1 MITALTRTR
10 RFSNI
15 YMWWALA
22 LTLYGLMMFG
32 PLRTLTDLAAVPP
45 FDLRPMGYSFDDAR
59 DLMNALGQRG
69 RDIYM
74 YQQLVL
80 DTFYPMALA
89 VASVLTLRRF
99 SDRAKANGHS
109 RRVLLCKV
117 AACVAI
123 TAAGFDYIEN
133 ILIAAI
139 LIEPDAISSFLVTAA
154 STATRVKS
162 LATTFSLGTVTV
174 LVIFSIAKATFHDFK
189 PISWQQR

>member
-15 YMWWALA
+15 YIWWTLALA
-22 LTLYGLMMFG
+22 LYGAMMIG
-32 PLRTLTDLAAVPP
+32 PLRTLTDLASVPP
-45 FDLRPMGYSFDDAR
+45 FDLRPMGYSIDDAR
-59 DLMNALGQRG
+59 NLVSALGQQG

-89 VASVLTLRRF
+89 IASVLTLRSF
-99 SDRAKANGHS
+99 SNQAKANGHS
-109 RRVLLCKV
+109 RRALLCKG
-117 AACVAI
+117 AAFVAI
-123 TAAGFDYIEN
+123 SAAGFDYIEN

-139 LIEPDAISSFLVTAA
+139 LIQPDAISSFLVTAA

-162 LATTFSLGTVTV
+162 LATTFSLGTVSV
-174 LVIFSIAKATFHDFK
+174 LVIFNIAQAAFHGFK
-189 PISWQQR
+189 RISWQQR

>member
-22 LTLYGLMMFG
+22 LTLYGAMMFG
-32 PLRTLTDLAAVPP
+32 PLRTLTDLASVPP
-45 FDLRPMGYSFDDAR
+45 FDLRPMGYSVDEAR
-59 DLMNALGQRG
+59 NLVRALGLRG

-74 YQQLVL
+74 YQQLIL

-99 SDRAKANGHS
+99 SDRATAKGLTRCA
-109 RRVLLCKV
+109 LLV
-117 AACVAI
+117 RGAAIVAI

-133 ILIAAI
+133 FLIAAI
-139 LIEPDAISSFLVTAA
+139 LIQPDAISAGVVTAA
-154 STATRVKS
+154 STATRAKS
-162 LATTFSLGTVTV
+162 LATTLSLGTITV
-174 LVIFSIAKATFHDFK
+174 LVIFSSTQAAFHGFK
-189 PISWQQR
+189 RIYWPQR